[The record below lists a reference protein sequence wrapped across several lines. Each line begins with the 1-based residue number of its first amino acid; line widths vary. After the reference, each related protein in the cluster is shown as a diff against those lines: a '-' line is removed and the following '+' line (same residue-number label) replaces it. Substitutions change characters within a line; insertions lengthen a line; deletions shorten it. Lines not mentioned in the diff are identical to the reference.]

1 MPNPDQMCQLLQSI
15 ALETKIKNCLLSVYF
30 YFIIENL
37 AKISRKCQ
45 IFFLA
50 KFKIISS
57 IFRVSRNFENAVSQS
72 PYFLL
77 TELAFFRQSRS
88 QRGKAL
94 FHTTVLQYKQSR
106 FHHFIYLFFHFHIN
120 SASGS
125 GQKFWIHAD
134 PDPGL
139 QH

>member
-1 MPNPDQMCQLLQSI
+1 M
-15 ALETKIKNCLLSVYF
+15 
-30 YFIIENL
+30 
-37 AKISRKCQ
+37 
-45 IFFLA
+45 
-50 KFKIISS
+50 
-57 IFRVSRNFENAVSQS
+57 FREI
-72 PYFLL
+72 LL

-139 QH
+139 QHWSFVFEYTNLMLLNLNNSI